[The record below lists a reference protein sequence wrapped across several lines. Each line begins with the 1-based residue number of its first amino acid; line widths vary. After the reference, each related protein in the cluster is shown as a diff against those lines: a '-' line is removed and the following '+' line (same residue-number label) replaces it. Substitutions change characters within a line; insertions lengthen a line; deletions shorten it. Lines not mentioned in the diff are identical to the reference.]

1 MSVHKIL
8 FVGLRALG
16 DMVLS
21 MSAVQ
26 AVKDTCPDAA
36 IDYVMETPFVPLFS
50 EESVFRSVIG
60 LPRSGS
66 SSFFRR
72 HVFDEKYLKFLKS
85 IRSERYDAVFDLF
98 SRGPRSRI
106 ITLASGAKRRIGIH
120 GHPTL
125 LLDPHVYTDRIFLPN
140 ALTQM
145 SDQML
150 HIVSRLGFATGRTN
164 PVLTVRPENVK
175 KALDL
180 LVGFPEI
187 CPKGFYILFPG
198 SGMKNK
204 NWPAP
209 KYMGLSR
216 SLMERGFGVLAL
228 GGPSDSEALG
238 ELSKRMQPGTHLFK
252 SILQSDLPT
261 LKGLISLSR
270 GVVGN
275 DSGPIHLAQA
285 VGKKVVALFG
295 PGDHVSY
302 RPFNGTLVRSDLGCS
317 PCQTFGNRCPDNLC
331 MQSITVETVL
341 EKLDQL
347 ETLTA

>member
-1 MSVHKIL
+1 MNVQKIL

-16 DMVLS
+16 DMILS
-21 MSAVQ
+21 MPAVQ
-26 AVKDTCPDAA
+26 AVKDTCPDAVV
-36 IDYVMETPFVPLFS
+36 DYVMEKPYVSLFS
-50 EESVFRSVIG
+50 EEFLFRSVIG
-60 LPRSGS
+60 LPRNGS

-72 HVFDEKYLKFLKS
+72 HVCDEKYLRFLKS

-98 SRGPRSRI
+98 SRGPRSRVI
-106 ITLASGAKRRIGIH
+106 VMASGAKRRVGIH
-120 GHPTL
+120 GHPIPF
-125 LLDPHVYTDRIFLPN
+125 LDPHVYTDRILLPN
-140 ALTQM
+140 ALTHM

-150 HIVSRLGFATGRTN
+150 HIVSRLGYTTERNN
-164 PVLTVRPENVK
+164 PELTVRPENVK
-175 KALDL
+175 KATDL
-180 LVGFPEI
+180 LDGFPDS
-187 CPKGFYILFPG
+187 CPKGFFIVFPG

-204 NWPAP
+204 NWPAQ
-209 KYMGLSR
+209 KYMQFSR
-216 SLMERGFGVLAL
+216 NLMERGFGILAH
-228 GGPSDSEALG
+228 GGPSDSG
-238 ELSKRMQPGTHLFK
+238 ELAELTKRMQPGTHLFK

-302 RPFNGTLVRSDLGCS
+302 RPFKGTLVRSDLGCS
-317 PCQTFGNRCPDNLC
+317 PCQSFGNQCPDNLC

-341 EKLDQL
+341 EKLDQSEAL
-347 ETLTA
+347 PA